1 MVYSMSRGDESQS
14 TQLLEFLT
22 VTTLPTRAAN
32 DEESRKIVRSH
43 AIRDANRRKRQLPGT
58 EAKKIPQKSLPKAR
72 PPPQSNFTA
81 KFRLDGKTKKGK
93 INLPALTTKG
103 EGDVDK
109 RLTALSSEIR
119 ALGIRSPILAV
130 PGAARFDPFDTLP
143 VKIGPRQQALIEYR
157 KSPFV
162 PSLLSIT
169 HECSPN

>member
-1 MVYSMSRGDESQS
+1 MLRGDESQS

-93 INLPALTTKG
+93 INLPVLTTNE

-119 ALGIRSPILAV
+119 ALGIPRSPILAA

-162 PSLLSIT
+162 PSLLFIA
-169 HECSPN
+169 HKYSPN